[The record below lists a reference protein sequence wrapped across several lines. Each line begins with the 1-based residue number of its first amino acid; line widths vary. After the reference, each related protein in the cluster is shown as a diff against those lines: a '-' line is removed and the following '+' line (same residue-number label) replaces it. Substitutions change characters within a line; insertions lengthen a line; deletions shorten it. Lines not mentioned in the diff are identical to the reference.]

1 MDYAGAQTFPNSTFG
16 WTNVKD
22 VVNAHIRIRAYEV
35 PSTNGRY
42 CLVESVITIQE
53 LSSYCM
59 ISTLLFNFLTTSFAL
74 VLIPMI
80 AFILKFLYRKNQSY
94 IIGRPNNVTTV
105 GVADDKPFTPV
116 YQVSVEK
123 AKNLGIQFIPLA
135 ENLKETVESL
145 KEKNFINF

>member
-59 ISTLLFNFLTTSFAL
+59 ISTLLFNFLTS
-74 VLIPMI
+74 VPMTNRLHPCI
-80 AFILKFLYRKNQSY
+80 RCQSRKQ
-94 IIGRPNNVTTV
+94 RT
-105 GVADDKPFTPV
+105 
-116 YQVSVEK
+116 
-123 AKNLGIQFIPLA
+123 
-135 ENLKETVESL
+135 
-145 KEKNFINF
+145 

>member
-59 ISTLLFNFLTTSFAL
+59 ISTLLFNFLTS
-74 VLIPMI
+74 
-80 AFILKFLYRKNQSY
+80 
-94 IIGRPNNVTTV
+94 
-105 GVADDKPFTPV
+105 VADDKPFTPV

>member
-59 ISTLLFNFLTTSFAL
+59 ISTLLFNFLTSKSYSTIPISISIFKKTLLSRQRSF
-74 VLIPMI
+74 
-80 AFILKFLYRKNQSY
+80 K
-94 IIGRPNNVTTV
+94 II
-105 GVADDKPFTPV
+105 
-116 YQVSVEK
+116 
-123 AKNLGIQFIPLA
+123 
-135 ENLKETVESL
+135 
-145 KEKNFINF
+145 